1 MSNRI
6 SSFPP
11 IVSNDAK
18 ILILGSV
25 PGVKSLEMQEYYAHP
40 KNKFWKIIFELFNE
54 NFSEDYLE
62 KIKILKKNKIAVWDV
77 IDSCERVGSL
87 DTTIKNEESNDIL
100 QLLKKYQNIKTI
112 FCNGGK
118 SYKNLQKIV
127 GKNFEIPIYLLPSTS
142 PLHTISF
149 EKKLESWKIIKT
161 FL

>member
-1 MSNRI
+1 MHRI

-11 IVSNDAK
+11 IISKDSE

-40 KNKFWKIIFELFNE
+40 QNKFWKILFEILNE
-54 NFSEDYLE
+54 NFTAIYSEKLE
-62 KIKILKKNKIAVWDV
+62 FLKRNKIAVWDV
-77 IDSCERVGSL
+77 IDSCERKGSL
-87 DTTIKNEESNDIL
+87 DSQIINEKSNDIL
-100 QLLKKYQNIKTI
+100 NLLEEFPTIQTI
-112 FCNGGK
+112 FCNGSK

-149 EKKLESWKIIKT
+149 DKKLEDWKVILNFIT
-161 FL
+161 

>member
-11 IVSNDAK
+11 IISNDAK
-18 ILILGSV
+18 IFILGSV

-40 KNKFWKIIFELFNE
+40 QNKFWKIIFELFNE

>member
-1 MSNRI
+1 MQRI

-11 IVSNDAK
+11 IVFNDSK

-40 KNKFWKIIFELFNE
+40 QNKFWKILFEIFNE
-54 NFSEDYLE
+54 NFTTDYAE
-62 KIKILKKNKIAVWDV
+62 KLTFLKRNKIALWDV

-87 DTTIKNEESNDIL
+87 DTKIKNEEQNDIL
-100 QLLKKYQNIKTI
+100 QLLKEYPNIKAV

-118 SYKNLQKIV
+118 SFKNLNKIL
-127 GKNFEIPIYLLPSTS
+127 GKKIEIPIHLLPSTS

-149 EKKLESWKIIKT
+149 EKKLEAWSKISDD
-161 FL
+161 

>member
-11 IVSNDAK
+11 IVSNDSK

-25 PGVKSLEMQEYYAHP
+25 PGVKSLEMKEYYAHP
-40 KNKFWKIIFELFNE
+40 QNKFWKIIFELFNE